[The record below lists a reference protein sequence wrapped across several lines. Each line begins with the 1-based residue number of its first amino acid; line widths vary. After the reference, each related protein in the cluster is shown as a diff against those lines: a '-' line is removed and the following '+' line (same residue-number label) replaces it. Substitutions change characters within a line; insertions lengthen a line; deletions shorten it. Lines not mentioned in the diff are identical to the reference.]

1 MRKGSTEKTEVVASE
16 REGKEK
22 PKGVRVPQ
30 EKKRER
36 REVSDRES
44 TVRER

>member
-22 PKGVRVPQ
+22 PKEV
-30 EKKRER
+30 ESCER
-36 REVSDRES
+36 RREGREISDRES